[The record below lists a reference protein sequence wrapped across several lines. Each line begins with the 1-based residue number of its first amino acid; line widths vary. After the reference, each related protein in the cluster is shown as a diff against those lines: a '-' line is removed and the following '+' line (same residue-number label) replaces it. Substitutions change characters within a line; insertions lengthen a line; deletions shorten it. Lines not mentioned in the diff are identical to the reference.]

1 MPKLYRDFDT
11 QAQIDAQ
18 YNPSIALPD
27 PAATGKHFAAQAE
40 KARSNLKHHAGIPF
54 GHGA

>member
-27 PAATGKHFAAQAE
+27 PAAPGKHFAAQAE
-40 KARSNLKHHAGIPF
+40 RPAAPSSTMRHPLRA
-54 GHGA
+54 HGA